1 MQTATLLQLKHGQ
14 TKLVDLKEVVSFV
27 RSIVECYGGKRQY
40 LMRMM
45 QEIQKH
51 YGYLPREAL
60 EELSKQTGIPLV
72 DVLNIATFYHQFTL
86 EPPGYYIIWV
96 CMGTACHLKG
106 NADNY
111 DILKNILGLDNHS
124 KTTKDGLFSL
134 EKARCFGACSL
145 APVIMITSRD
155 GSERYLHGHVDPLGL
170 RKIVAKYRSKAI
182 KKIKE
187 KKGGRK

>member
-1 MQTATLLQLKHGQ
+1 MTVSSHLKASQTL
-14 TKLVDLKEVVSFV
+14 LVDLGDVVDVV
-27 RSIVECYGGKRQY
+27 RNIVERYQGKRQY
-40 LMRMM
+40 LMRML
-45 QEIQKH
+45 QEIQRY

-60 EELSKQTGIPLV
+60 EELSRQTGIPLV
-72 DVLNIATFYHQFTL
+72 DVLNVATFYHQFTL

-111 DILKNILGLDNHS
+111 DILRNILGLDKYS
-124 KTTKDGLFSL
+124 KTTRDGIFSL

-155 GSERYLHGHVDPLGL
+155 GSERYLHGHVNSLEL
-170 RKIVAKYRSKAI
+170 RKIVAKYRSLAL
-182 KKIKE
+182 KKIRERKGE
-187 KKGGRK
+187 KK

>member
-1 MQTATLLQLKHGQ
+1 MAAVTSLQSRRSEAILL
-14 TKLVDLKEVVSFV
+14 DLGDVASVV
-27 RSIVECYGGKRQY
+27 RNIVERYQGKRQY
-40 LMRMM
+40 LMRML

-60 EELSKQTGIPLV
+60 EELSKQTGISLV
-72 DVLNIATFYHQFTL
+72 DILNVATFYHQFTL

-106 NADNY
+106 NTDNY

-155 GSERYLHGHVDPLGL
+155 GSERYLHGHVNSLEL
-170 RKIVAKYRSKAI
+170 RKIVAKYRSKAL

-187 KKGGRK
+187 KKGERK

>member
-1 MQTATLLQLKHGQ
+1 MTVATSSQPKTGSAI
-14 TKLVDLKEVVSFV
+14 LVDLGDVAEVVH
-27 RSIVECYGGKRQY
+27 SIVERYQGKRQY
-40 LMRMM
+40 LMRML

-60 EELSKQTGIPLV
+60 EELSRQTGIPLV
-72 DVLNIATFYHQFTL
+72 DVLNVATFYHQFTL

-111 DILKNILGLDNHS
+111 DILRNILGLDKYS
-124 KTTKDGLFSL
+124 KTTKDGIFSL

-155 GSERYLHGHVDPLGL
+155 GSERYLHGHVNSLEL
-170 RKIVAKYRSKAI
+170 RKIIAKYRSMAL

-187 KKGGRK
+187 KKR

>member
-1 MQTATLLQLKHGQ
+1 MAAIVSSHQKTTRALLI
-14 TKLVDLKEVVSFV
+14 DLGDVVEVVKN
-27 RSIVECYGGKRQY
+27 IVERYGGKRQY
-40 LMRMM
+40 LMRML

-72 DVLNIATFYHQFTL
+72 DVLNVATFYHQFTL

-111 DILKNILGLDNHS
+111 DILRNILGLDKYS
-124 KTTKDGLFSL
+124 KTTKDGIFSL

-155 GSERYLHGHVDPLGL
+155 GSERYLHGHVNSLEL
-170 RKIVAKYRSKAI
+170 RKIVAKYRSLAL

-187 KKGGRK
+187 KKGGSK